1 LNNPATAVRRDAD
14 ALDEQLTRL
23 PELTRML
30 LVHGIDPGVLARA
43 GAFLAESAK
52 ETTSAAS
59 EAAAPGALERS
70 RLEQEIGAW
79 LDERGVGESWM
90 LVEPLV
96 GAGLGPDRLRQL
108 TGGVEAEALADFVTW
123 FAAIIGAQNLARDI
137 RAASGRITELV
148 RSVKVYSHMDRA
160 NDRERTDL
168 REGIDSTLVMLG
180 HKLKRKNI
188 TLERDYAPDLP
199 PVSAFAGELNQ
210 VWTNLAD
217 NAIDAMSDRGVLRV
231 ETARDGG
238 TAVVRVVDN
247 GVGIPADR
255 QSRIFEAFFTTKPI
269 GEGTGL
275 GLDIVQRIVAQQH
288 GGKVDVE
295 SAPGRTV
302 FTVRLPI
309 DDPNR

>member
-1 LNNPATAVRRDAD
+1 
-14 ALDEQLTRL
+14 
-23 PELTRML
+23 M
-30 LVHGIDPGVLARA
+30 
-43 GAFLAESAK
+43 
-52 ETTSAAS
+52 
-59 EAAAPGALERS
+59 PGALERS
-70 RLEQEIGAW
+70 RLEQQIGVW
-79 LDERGVGESWM
+79 LDERGVSESWM

-96 GAGLGPDRLRQL
+96 GAGLGPDQLCQL
-108 TGGVEAEALADFVTW
+108 TDGVAAEALSGLVTW
-123 FAAIIGAQNLARDI
+123 FTAMIGAQSLARDI
-137 RAASGRITELV
+137 RAASGRITVLV
-148 RSVKVYSHMDRA
+148 GSVKVYSHMDRSGG
-160 NDRERTDL
+160 RERTDL

-188 TLERDYAPDLP
+188 TIERDYSPDLP

-217 NAIDAMSDRGVLRV
+217 NAIDAMPDHGVLRL

-238 TAVVRVVDN
+238 TAVVRIIDN
-247 GVGIPADR
+247 GIGIPPEM

-269 GEGTGL
+269 GDGTGL

-288 GGKVDVE
+288 DGKVDVE

-309 DDPNR
+309 DPPNQGSQ